1 MDISNVINDDG
12 FDCRD
17 VLLLLDKVQGNKIF
31 WQDVFDSFMSFMRK
45 LNQKLVTVKYILI
58 FHYGLFVCL
67 FVCLFGVF
75 SPNRE
80 FITHMETSPNFDL
93 CSALM
98 AIEQLGFFSLSRLL
112 RHGARG
118 FV

>member
-31 WQDVFDSFMSFMRK
+31 WQDFFNSFMSFMRK

-67 FVCLFGVF
+67 FCLFVCLSVCLFVCLF
-75 SPNRE
+75 V
-80 FITHMETSPNFDL
+80 
-93 CSALM
+93 C
-98 AIEQLGFFSLSRLL
+98 LGFPVPLENLSLIWR
-112 RHGARG
+112 RHH
-118 FV
+118 

>member
-45 LNQKLVTVKYILI
+45 LNQKLVTVKYILV

-67 FVCLFGVF
+67 GF
-75 SPNRE
+75 SVPLEN
-80 FITHMETSPNFDL
+80 L
-93 CSALM
+93 
-98 AIEQLGFFSLSRLL
+98 SLIWR
-112 RHGARG
+112 RHQILTYAQQSLPLNSEGS
-118 FV
+118 